1 MTNADGVNLRLLE
14 RKEPVSVLRASGTAS
29 HPAHYRRRDRPVV
42 CVSGVGHDDTTF
54 RDLARR
60 WDTVRF
66 ILVRGNGRGL
76 QRAMDQRPQMV
87 VMAAHLGEALVA
99 TLRRQTMPV
108 SPAIVVMTPAS
119 SARERARFVWA
130 GASAYL
136 SEPSDM
142 TEIDR
147 LVGMLQEVAVWR

>member
-1 MTNADGVNLRLLE
+1 MTNGDGVNLRLLE
-14 RKEPVSVLRASGTAS
+14 RKEPVSLARASGSAS

-42 CVSGVGHDDTTF
+42 CVSDIGHDDTFF

-76 QRAMDQRPQMV
+76 QRAMEQRPQLV
-87 VMAAHLGEALVA
+87 VMAAPLGETLVA
-99 TLRRQTMPV
+99 TLRRQTMPAA
-108 SPAIVVMTPAS
+108 PAIVVMTPQS
-119 SARERARFVWA
+119 SARERARFIWA

-136 SEPSDM
+136 SEPSDT